1 MRENSHNS
9 KPSISNFI
17 LNDPLIEI
25 VVKLSVIECYL
36 HQVDVSAH
44 PLNIPVLLQRV
55 GTAKVTLR
63 GVGAD
68 DAILVPGTRTEYDS
82 LLHENKIAGL
92 NATIDDFDIDGL
104 QSLAIIIEDDLFL
117 EYLINCIRNDI
128 VSYQTF
134 ISRTFNQTK
143 NTLISQL
150 NECKL
155 GSGFDPDLMRETEK
169 QLQ

>member
-1 MRENSHNS
+1 MCQPTLWTFWFYF
-9 KPSISNFI
+9 K
-17 LNDPLIEI
+17 
-25 VVKLSVIECYL
+25 
-36 HQVDVSAH
+36 
-44 PLNIPVLLQRV
+44 RV

-143 NTLISQL
+143 NTLISRL
-150 NECKL
+150 NESKL
-155 GSGFDPDLMRETEK
+155 GSCFDPDLMRETEK
-169 QLQ
+169 QLNKIIDLEVKNEFKKFCNFVLLNSEKITPYFIKMEVR